1 MTFSAAS
8 AATADMDIDMDLD
21 LGPEPELEPI
31 QVESTTTSE
40 TTLDPLTDEAVYE
53 KVHVRGVDEMTT
65 EDIKQF
71 ARDCSGQE
79 PVRVEWIDDTSANII
94 FSSTEIG
101 LQALTALTQVAEEED
116 ASTLPPLRLRSAKL
130 LSSHPDSV
138 LQVRSAVKSDR
149 KQPRAHEKSRFYLM
163 HPEHDPRER
172 LRQEFAD
179 RRNSDDAGEGDYRRR
194 KFDNRE
200 HRRRR
205 DRDEDDHFNADM
217 YGDNVGSEPERARTQ
232 PRGRGQRDL
241 FPEDEGRSSGRLRNR
256 SASPGRDTLEE
267 ELQVSRGG
275 RDKTRRFRERSPRY
289 SRKNKEKELF
299 PSAGAGE
306 SESGN
311 RELFPN
317 KTTSSYIKKELL
329 PSKSSHHR
337 RSDAF
342 DASSVPGTSERRR
355 HSNIELFPDSTN
367 NGARIRGAA
376 TATATATEDQGFAIR
391 GGASNGMSIKGR
403 GASVRELF
411 PSKYDNDTDNN
422 TNVGANAGKE
432 LFSDTLEGR
441 GGRRRRAEDMFS

>member
-1 MTFSAAS
+1 MAFSGAAS
-8 AATADMDIDMDLD
+8 APTADLDIDMDLD
-21 LGPEPELEPI
+21 LGPEPELEPEPI
-31 QVESTTTSE
+31 QVEPTSKLE
-40 TTLDPLTDEAVYE
+40 TTVDPLTDEAVYE
-53 KVHVRGVDEMTT
+53 KVHIRGVDELTT
-65 EDIKQF
+65 ENIKEF

-94 FSSTEIG
+94 FSSAEIG

-149 KQPRAHEKSRFYLM
+149 KQARAHEKSRFYLM

-179 RRNSDDAGEGDYRRR
+179 RRRSDDAGEGDYRRR
-194 KFDNRE
+194 RFDDRE

-217 YGDNVGSEPERARTQ
+217 YDDNVGSEPERARAK

-267 ELQVSRGG
+267 ELRVERGG
-275 RDKTRRFRERSPRY
+275 RDNSRRFRERSPIHV
-289 SRKNKEKELF
+289 RKNKDRELF

-306 SESGN
+306 SESGT

-317 KTTSSYIKKELL
+317 KPTSSYIKKELL
-329 PSKSSHHR
+329 PSKASHHR

-342 DASSVPGTSERRR
+342 DASSIPGTSEHRR

-367 NGARIRGAA
+367 TGARIRGAA
-376 TATATATEDQGFAIR
+376 TKTEDQGFAIR
-391 GGASNGMSIKGR
+391 GGASGGMSIKGR

-411 PSKYDNDTDNN
+411 PSKFDNDTNNN
-422 TNVGANAGKE
+422 THVGANAGKE